1 MRIHLGV
8 RHPLVRYGITQVLKD
23 VYDVTYMVSSETEGE
38 WHQAMSKFAFDL
50 VLLHEDLYETSI
62 PQAFFPLDRPEAA
75 PYLKLIMYRKEQGQQ
90 QLLFDDHLVD
100 GIFHEEADIDQLM
113 LYFDR
118 VRKGERLKLSSVF
131 DDALDVNNGK
141 GTPLTAREE
150 EVFQLKV
157 KGFSVN
163 DTAKKLTVSP
173 KTVENHRRNIK
184 KKLSIKKG
192 QDWYDWAKRI
202 GYIR

>member
-23 VYDVTYMVSSETEGE
+23 VYDVTYMVSSETEAE
-38 WHQAMSKFAFDL
+38 WHQAMTKFDFDL

-62 PQAFFPLDRPEAA
+62 PQAFLTKDPSEQKRCM
-75 PYLKLIMYRKEQGQQ
+75 KLIMYRTDQGQPQ
-90 QLLFDDHLVD
+90 QLFDDNLVD
-100 GIFHEEADIDQLM
+100 GMFHEEADIDQLM

-118 VRKGERLKLSSVF
+118 IRKGERLKLSGVF
-131 DDALDVNNGK
+131 DEALDQNG
-141 GTPLTAREE
+141 GDLTPLTAREE
-150 EVFQLKV
+150 DVFQLKV
-157 KGFSVN
+157 KGFSVQ
-163 DTAKKLTVSP
+163 DTAKKLTISP

-192 QDWYDWAKRI
+192 QDWYDWAKRL